1 MKKCFKIIL
10 SIFVLALTFVVGFQT
25 ANLRNEGKWK
35 LEQKNNQSGIDL
47 KLRGENE
54 KSIVTIEEVE
64 AKLKGIAELSSYSG
78 EYTVTYGRDSARYW
92 LDNIKIF
99 GTTNSI
105 EIKASGVVKV
115 GYDMSKMVINVDN
128 DSSKIYIKLPEI
140 QLNDN
145 YVIWDTV
152 TCSESNNILNP
163 IEFSQYEEIVDE
175 IEQMGLEDVES
186 KGIYD
191 NASENIKNIIKAF
204 LSGFKEY
211 EIVYM

>member
-1 MKKCFKIIL
+1 M
-10 SIFVLALTFVVGFQT
+10 
-25 ANLRNEGKWK
+25 
-35 LEQKNNQSGIDL
+35 
-47 KLRGENE
+47 
-54 KSIVTIEEVE
+54 
-64 AKLKGIAELSSYSG
+64 
-78 EYTVTYGRDSARYW
+78 
-92 LDNIKIF
+92 
-99 GTTNSI
+99 
-105 EIKASGVVKV
+105 
-115 GYDMSKMVINVDN
+115 
-128 DSSKIYIKLPEI
+128 
-140 QLNDN
+140 NDN

-152 TCSESNNILNP
+152 TCSESHNILNP

>member
-1 MKKCFKIIL
+1 M
-10 SIFVLALTFVVGFQT
+10 
-25 ANLRNEGKWK
+25 
-35 LEQKNNQSGIDL
+35 
-47 KLRGENE
+47 
-54 KSIVTIEEVE
+54 
-64 AKLKGIAELSSYSG
+64 
-78 EYTVTYGRDSARYW
+78 
-92 LDNIKIF
+92 DNIKIF

-204 LSGFKEY
+204 YQDLKNMKLFICNWS
-211 EIVYM
+211 